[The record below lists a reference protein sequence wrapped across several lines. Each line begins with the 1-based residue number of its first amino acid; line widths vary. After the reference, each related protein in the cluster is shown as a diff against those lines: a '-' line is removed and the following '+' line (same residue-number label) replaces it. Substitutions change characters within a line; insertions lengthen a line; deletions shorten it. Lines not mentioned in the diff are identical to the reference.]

1 MGRHSLFPML
11 LPIHTKASKI
21 GYQDWVLP
29 KLSRLGSFIASLE
42 TATDV

>member
-1 MGRHSLFPML
+1 MS

-21 GYQDWVLP
+21 GYQNWALLE
-29 KLSRLGSFIASLE
+29 LSRLASFIASLE